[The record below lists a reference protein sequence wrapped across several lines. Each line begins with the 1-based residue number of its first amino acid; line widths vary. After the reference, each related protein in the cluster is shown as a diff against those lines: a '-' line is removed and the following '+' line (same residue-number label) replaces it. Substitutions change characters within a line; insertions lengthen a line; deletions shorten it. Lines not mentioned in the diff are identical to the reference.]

1 MGFLAGFCHGF
12 LAGDFWGFLGV
23 FVGGFL
29 LDFWPYA
36 EIIY

>member
-1 MGFLAGFCHGF
+1 MGFLAGFCH
-12 LAGDFWGFLGV
+12 GFLGV

-36 EIIY
+36 EIMY